1 LHRGYIEAVLGCVR
15 IIYPLRPISD
25 GVEARVRS
33 SLIHVLLHA
42 VMEQSKRQHAMD
54 ANGYV

>member
-1 LHRGYIEAVLGCVR
+1 
-15 IIYPLRPISD
+15 
-25 GVEARVRS
+25 VRS